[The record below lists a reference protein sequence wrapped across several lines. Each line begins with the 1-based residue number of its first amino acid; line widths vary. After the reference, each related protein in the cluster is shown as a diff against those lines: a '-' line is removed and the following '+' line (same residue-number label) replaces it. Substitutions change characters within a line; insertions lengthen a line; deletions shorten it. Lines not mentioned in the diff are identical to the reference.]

1 MSKKT
6 AVIAGVIVT
15 LVTVATL
22 FVNVIFS
29 DKSENADIAFFNIEA
44 LAEEENTKIPQCI
57 ESGTICIGVD
67 KNNLWSHHPGLKYNP
82 DSWQE

>member
-15 LVTVATL
+15 LATL
-22 FVNVIFS
+22 FVNVVFS
-29 DKSENADIAFFNIEA
+29 DKSENADIAFFNIDA
-44 LAEEENTKIPQCI
+44 LAEGESNKVPQCI
-57 ESGTICIGVD
+57 ESGTICIGLD

-82 DSWQE
+82 DSWQD

>member
-6 AVIAGVIVT
+6 AVIAGIIVT
-15 LVTVATL
+15 LVIVATL
-22 FVNVIFS
+22 FVNVVFS

-44 LAEEENTKIPQCI
+44 LAEEESNRIPQCI
-57 ESGTICIGVD
+57 ESGTICIGFD
-67 KNNLWSHHPGLKYNP
+67 KNDLWSKHPGLKYNP

>member
-22 FVNVIFS
+22 FVNVVLS
-29 DKSENADIAFFNIEA
+29 DESANADIAFFNIDA
-44 LAEEENTKIPQCI
+44 LAEEETTKIVDCI
-57 ESGTICIGVD
+57 ESGTICIGFD
-67 KNNLWSHHPGLKYNP
+67 KNDLWSHHPGLQLNP
-82 DSWQE
+82 EL